1 MDESPGMQLGFGIT
15 CIDANYI
22 CPGMACFYLM
32 EQDGECAIIET
43 GTSHSVAN
51 LEQVMAARGLAPE
64 QVRYVIPTHVH
75 LDHAGGAGAMMAAF
89 PNAQLLIHPRGA
101 RHMADP
107 GRLVAS
113 SQQVY
118 GEERFRELYGEILPI
133 AQDRIRTME
142 DGETINL
149 GERQLEIRHTRG
161 HADHHFCVWDEMSK
175 GWFSGDM
182 FGISY
187 PWFRFPAGDFLIPT
201 TTPTQFN
208 PEANLASLELLDSYQ
223 PQRVYLTHYG
233 ELAYTRKLTD
243 ALLRQLASYRNLAPH
258 HAGDKAGLERALS
271 DYSLGLLQ
279 EFDTSAPEAGLR
291 KLLAFDMDL
300 NAQGLEVWLQRISI
314 QKS

>member
-15 CIDANYI
+15 CIDADYI
-22 CPGMACFYLM
+22 RPGMACFYLM

-51 LEQVMAARGLAPE
+51 LEQVMAAKALVPE

-107 GRLVAS
+107 GRLIAS
-113 SQQVY
+113 SQEVY

-133 AQDRIRTME
+133 AEGRIRAME

-208 PEANLASLELLDSYQ
+208 PEAYLASLEVLASYQ
-223 PQRVYLTHYG
+223 PRRIYLTHYG
-233 ELAYTRKLTD
+233 ELAYTKELAD
-243 ALLRQLASYRNLAPH
+243 VLARQVISYCDLAPPH
-258 HAGDKAGLERALS
+258 VGDKAGLERALS
-271 DYSLGLLQ
+271 DYSMGLLR
-279 EFDTSAPEAGLR
+279 EFETSAPEVELR
-291 KLLAFDMDL
+291 KLLAFDIDL
-300 NAQGLEVWLQRISI
+300 NALGLEVWLQRTA
-314 QKS
+314 K

>member
-1 MDESPGMQLGFGIT
+1 MDESPGEQLGFGIT

-22 CPGMACFYLM
+22 RPGMACFYLM

-43 GTSHSVAN
+43 GTSHSVVN
-51 LEQVMAARGLAPE
+51 LEQVMAAKGLAPE

-107 GRLVAS
+107 GRLIVS

-133 AQDRIRTME
+133 AEGRIRAME
-142 DGETINL
+142 DGESINL

-208 PEANLASLELLDSYQ
+208 PEAYLASLELLGSYH
-223 PQRVYLTHYG
+223 PQRIYLTHYG
-233 ELAYTRKLTD
+233 ELAYTKELAD
-243 ALLRQLASYRNLAPH
+243 VLARQVASYCDLAPPH
-258 HAGDKAGLERALS
+258 TGDKAGLERALS
-271 DYSLGLLQ
+271 DYSLSLLQ
-279 EFDTSAPEAGLR
+279 EFDSSAAEVELR

-300 NAQGLEVWLQRISI
+300 NAQGLQVWLQRMARG
-314 QKS
+314 

>member
-1 MDESPGMQLGFGIT
+1 MDESPGEQLGFGIT

-22 CPGMACFYLM
+22 RPGMACFYLM
-32 EQDGECAIIET
+32 EQDGACAIIET

-51 LEQVMAARGLAPE
+51 LERVMAAKALAPE

-107 GRLVAS
+107 GRLIAS

-118 GEERFRELYGEILPI
+118 GEERFRELYGEIQPI
-133 AQDRIRTME
+133 AEGRIRAME
-142 DGETINL
+142 DEETINL

-161 HADHHFCVWDEMSK
+161 HADHHFCVWDEMSG

-187 PWFRFPAGDFLIPT
+187 PWFRFPGGDFLILT

-208 PEANLASLELLDSYQ
+208 PEANLASLELLASYQ

-233 ELAYTRKLTD
+233 ELVYTQNLTD
-243 ALLRQLASYRNLAPH
+243 ALLRQLASYRELAPQ
-258 HAGDKAGLERALS
+258 HAGDQAGLERALS
-271 DYSLGLLQ
+271 DYSLGLLR
-279 EFDTSAPEAGLR
+279 EFDSSAAEAELR

-300 NAQGLEVWLQRISI
+300 NAQGLQVWLQRSA
-314 QKS
+314 SY

>member
-1 MDESPGMQLGFGIT
+1 MDESPGVQLGCGIT
-15 CIDANYI
+15 CIDAGYI
-22 CPGMACFYLM
+22 RPGMACFYLM
-32 EQDGECAIIET
+32 EQGGECAIIET

-51 LEQVMAARGLAPE
+51 LEQVMAAKALAPE

-107 GRLVAS
+107 GRLIAS
-113 SQQVY
+113 SQEVY
-118 GEERFRELYGEILPI
+118 GEQRFRELYGEILPI
-133 AQDRIRTME
+133 AADRMREVE
-142 DGETINL
+142 DGQTINL
-149 GERQLEIRHTRG
+149 GERQLEFRHTRG
-161 HADHHFCVWDEMSK
+161 HADHHFCVWDEMSQ

-208 PEANLASLELLDSYQ
+208 PEAYLASLEVLGSYQ
-223 PQRVYLTHYG
+223 PQRIYLTHYG
-233 ELAYTRKLTD
+233 ELAYTKELAD
-243 ALLRQLASYRNLAPH
+243 VLARQVVSYCDLAPP

-271 DYSLGLLQ
+271 DYSLGLLR
-279 EFDTSAPEAGLR
+279 EFETSAPEAELC

-300 NAQGLEVWLQRISI
+300 NAQGLQVWLQRLAAN
-314 QKS
+314 

>member
-1 MDESPGMQLGFGIT
+1 MNESPGMQLGFGIT
-15 CIDANYI
+15 CIEADYI
-22 CPGMACFYLM
+22 RPGMACFYLM
-32 EQDGECAIIET
+32 EQDGECALIET

-51 LEQVMAARGLAPE
+51 LEQVMAAKALASE

-107 GRLVAS
+107 GRLITS
-113 SQQVY
+113 SQEVY
-118 GEERFRELYGEILPI
+118 GEQRFRELYGEILPI
-133 AQDRIRTME
+133 AEGRIRAME

-208 PEANLASLELLDSYQ
+208 PEAYLASLEVLGSYQ
-223 PQRVYLTHYG
+223 PQRIYLTHYG
-233 ELAYTRKLTD
+233 ELAYTRELAD
-243 ALLRQLASYRNLAPH
+243 VLARQIVSYCDLAPP

-271 DYSLGLLQ
+271 DYSMGLLR
-279 EFDTSAPEAGLR
+279 EFETSAPEAELR

-300 NAQGLEVWLQRISI
+300 NAQGLQVWLQRLATPGS
-314 QKS
+314 

>member
-22 CPGMACFYLM
+22 RPGMACFYLM

-51 LEQVMAARGLAPE
+51 LEQVMAAKALAPE

-101 RHMADP
+101 RHMVDP

-118 GEERFRELYGEILPI
+118 GEKRFRELYGEILPI
-133 AQDRIRTME
+133 AENRIRAME

-161 HADHHFCVWDEMSK
+161 HADHHFCVWDEMSR

-208 PEANLASLELLDSYQ
+208 PEAYLASLELLGSYQ
-223 PQRVYLTHYG
+223 PQRIYLTHYG

-243 ALLRQLASYRNLAPH
+243 ALLQQLASYRDLAPY
-258 HAGDKAGLERALS
+258 HAGDKVGLERALS

-279 EFDTSAPEAGLR
+279 EFDTSAPEAELR

-300 NAQGLEVWLQRISI
+300 NAQGLGVWLQRSACV
-314 QKS
+314 

>member
-1 MDESPGMQLGFGIT
+1 
-15 CIDANYI
+15 
-22 CPGMACFYLM
+22 MACFYLM
-32 EQDGECAIIET
+32 EQGGECAIIET

-51 LEQVMAARGLAPE
+51 LEQVMAAKGLAAE

-107 GRLVAS
+107 GRLIAS
-113 SQQVY
+113 SQEVY
-118 GEERFRELYGEILPI
+118 GEQRFRELYGEILPI
-133 AQDRIRTME
+133 AADRMREVE
-142 DGETINL
+142 DGQTINL
-149 GERQLEIRHTRG
+149 GDRQLEFRHTRG
-161 HADHHFCVWDEMSK
+161 HADHHFCVWDEMSQ

-208 PEANLASLELLDSYQ
+208 PEAYLASLEVLGSYQ
-223 PQRVYLTHYG
+223 PQRIYLTHYG
-233 ELAYTRKLTD
+233 ELAYTKELAD
-243 ALLRQLASYRNLAPH
+243 VLARQVVSYCDLAPP

-271 DYSLGLLQ
+271 DYTLGLLR
-279 EFDTSAPEAGLR
+279 EFETSAQEAELC

-300 NAQGLEVWLQRISI
+300 NAQGLQVWLQRIAAN
-314 QKS
+314 